1 VAKGILVSPGRA
13 RLHSDILWCG
23 VLAVALG
30 LLIWNRW
37 TFDAWIAR
45 HDNLTAYLPWWS
57 YLGERLSAGEI
68 PGWNPHQFS
77 GIPFLG
83 DPQSGWMHA
92 PTMIAFTLFEP
103 IVAMKMKLLIE
114 LAIAAFSAYALARL
128 FGYRPIAAFAGASV
142 LAFGPLSV
150 QVAYC
155 CTVRLHVATW
165 MPLALLGCELA
176 FRLHGWR
183 GRLTGILI
191 AAFAYSQILA
201 GWLGQG
207 SLDAALILG
216 AYCLYRSVT
225 LRRDADAPRRGRLA
239 VRAVTAI
246 PVAAAVGL
254 TGAAMNAAAL
264 LPRLAINPE
273 TNLGAGDYEELTGG
287 YFYRPFSFSQLVS
300 TIVDDDFR
308 HRGFTIPAAGIVL
321 ILLAVVLVPR
331 AHPVPFFAGMT
342 LVVCWL
348 TLDAGPPYWL
358 LSLVP
363 KWEELHDHY
372 PQQVSAGLMI
382 GPAILAAAGMDALSR
397 LRRHAKSAPRV
408 LAAGAVLVVGCGWL
422 AATGDNVR
430 TLILPLIVVS
440 IAGLVILLFIR
451 FQIGRHAATAM
462 LALLAVLVFI
472 HPTGLELFDA
482 ESGTRLMQGWGEHW
496 EPEPGLATAAE
507 THTSVDD
514 PGGAGDFLR
523 QQMAEDGPF
532 RYAGY
537 AGSGYP
543 GDPLGRRTLMQRR
556 AGDEIKAILVN
567 GRAIF
572 LDLYDMQGYNPTQ
585 LGRYVDYFTAMNGAK
600 QDYHLAELRHG
611 GADSPLINLL
621 NVRYILIDPRIP
633 TDRSDIAGLTHDRP
647 LVFENEHV
655 RVYENLEAQP
665 HAWLA
670 HDLRHVTRAQ
680 AMALLQER
688 AVDFRQVALVE
699 NGDPMVS
706 QPPNGAIETVT
717 ITDYRPERIRLDV
730 GAAADGLLVL
740 SEIYS
745 SGWRATVDGEPAEI
759 HPTNLALRGIPVPA
773 GAHRVELTYEA
784 PWLGV
789 GLVVSVIAH
798 LALVTAVS
806 WLMWTRRPQCATRE
820 SGSLPS

>member
-1 VAKGILVSPGRA
+1 MARA
-13 RLHSDILWCG
+13 RLNADVLWCG

-57 YLGERLSAGEI
+57 YLGQRLSAGEI

-77 GIPFLG
+77 GIPFLA

-103 IVAMKMKLLIE
+103 VVAMKMKLVIE
-114 LAIAAFSAYALARL
+114 LAIAAFSTYALARL
-128 FGYRPIAAFAGASV
+128 LGYRPIAAFAGASV
-142 LAFGPLSV
+142 LTFGPLSV

-176 FRLHGWR
+176 CRLQGWR

-207 SLDAALILG
+207 SLDAALIIG

-225 LRRDADAPRRGRLA
+225 IRRDADAPRGAGVAART
-239 VRAVTAI
+239 VTGIA
-246 PVAAAVGL
+246 VAAAVGL

-287 YFYRPFSFSQLVS
+287 YFYRPFSFTQLVS
-300 TIVDDDFR
+300 AVVDDDFR
-308 HRGFTIPAAGIVL
+308 HRGFTLPAAGLVL
-321 ILLAVVLVPR
+321 ILLALVLVAR
-331 AHPVPFFAGMT
+331 ARPTPFFAGMT
-342 LVVCWL
+342 LVGFWL

-363 KWEELHDHY
+363 KWKELHDHY

-382 GPAILAAAGMDALSR
+382 GPAMLAAAGLDALPR
-397 LRRHAKSAPRV
+397 LRRHGESALRV
-408 LAAGAVLVVGCGWL
+408 LAAVAMLFAGIGWL
-422 AATGDNVR
+422 AAMQDNVR
-430 TLILPLIVVS
+430 TFIWPLIVAT
-440 IAGLVILLFIR
+440 IAGLLILLVIR
-451 FQIGRHAATAM
+451 FPVGRHAATAM
-462 LALLAVLVFI
+462 LTLLAVLVFA
-472 HPTGLELFDA
+472 HPTGLELIDA
-482 ESGTRLMQGWGEHW
+482 ATGTRLMQGWDEHW
-496 EPEPGLATAAE
+496 VPEPGLATATE
-507 THTSVDD
+507 THSAVDD

-532 RYAGY
+532 RYVGY

-543 GDPLGRRTLMQRR
+543 GDQRGVRTLMERR

-611 GADSPLINLL
+611 GVDSPLINLL

-699 NGDPMVS
+699 NGNPIVS
-706 QPPNGAIETVT
+706 QPATGTTETVT
-717 ITDYRPERIRLDV
+717 ITDYRAERIQLDV
-730 GAAADGLLVL
+730 AAAADGLLVL

-759 HPTNLALRGIPVPA
+759 HPTNLALRGIPMPS

-784 PWLGV
+784 PWMSE
-789 GLVVSVIAH
+789 GLIISVIAH
-798 LALVTAVS
+798 LALVIVVS
-806 WLMWTRRPQCATRE
+806 WLVWTRRSKWLTQE
-820 SGSLPS
+820 PSSVPG